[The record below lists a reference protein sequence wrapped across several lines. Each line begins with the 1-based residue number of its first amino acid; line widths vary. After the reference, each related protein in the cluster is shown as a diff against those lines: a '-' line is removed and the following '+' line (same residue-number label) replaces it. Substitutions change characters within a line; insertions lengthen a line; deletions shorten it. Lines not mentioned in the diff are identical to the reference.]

1 MASSTRMRSGERT
14 AASCTES
21 VTTCMAGEVSIRQ
34 INLSNKQKKKPGS
47 RARPFLLPGRRSR
60 RRRLHRCVELRNHVV
75 QRLVV
80 LDPPEDGDD
89 VVLPVDVDDVR
100 AVADEPD

>member
-47 RARPFLLPGRRSR
+47 RARPFLLAVAEKQQAEARHVKRVDEHAAAPVAPSAH
-60 RRRLHRCVELRNHVV
+60 RLHFGAIDVHPRV
-75 QRLVV
+75 LV
-80 LDPPEDGDD
+80 
-89 VVLPVDVDDVR
+89 
-100 AVADEPD
+100 AVPA